1 MLRTAASRGL
11 RSGCR
16 FWIPASGRS
25 CRAPLRPAS
34 GFRSSLA
41 RPNVQS
47 RRGSLG
53 SRSGTSLALLATIGI
68 FQWGEKQ
75 LASEDEIILL
85 IKHAKLSA
93 AKGELKDAERILHQA
108 LHMAQQAQNNQAI
121 SYIYCQMANLAFLHG
136 DLLSA
141 ERLFKA
147 TMSHLLGSGMQQDDN
162 ALIEISLKLCNI
174 YATTDRHYLAVEGY
188 KWCIET
194 LEEKVQHEEAVPEE
208 ALSANQPSMDGKCAR
223 NQRDWNPG
231 PLALKSSADATTPFA
246 NHVLEEEERENTR
259 LLLAMVQD
267 SCARYLLSRGQLELA
282 TTLYQ
287 KALTI
292 AQDVHGEAHPQAVVL
307 LNDLATVLDM
317 KGCYDQ
323 AYEYISRASSLAR
336 EMGHTDEH
344 RILSNMARILVH
356 AGNYT
361 EARKVYEEALKQAKL
376 KGDELA
382 MQHIQEG
389 LEELDA
395 STHSSHGQGQARHQ

>member
-1 MLRTAASRGL
+1 MLRMVASRGL
-11 RSGCR
+11 RSGCWFR
-16 FWIPASGRS
+16 IRASGRS
-25 CRAPLRPAS
+25 SRPPLRPAS
-34 GFRSSLA
+34 GLQSSLA
-41 RPNVQS
+41 RPDVQS
-47 RRGSLG
+47 RKGSLG
-53 SRSGTSLALLATIGI
+53 SRSGTSLALLATISI

-85 IKHAKLSA
+85 IKHAKLST
-93 AKGELKDAERILHQA
+93 AKGDLKDAERILHQA
-108 LHMAQQAQNNQAI
+108 LHLAQQAQNNQAI
-121 SYIYCQMANLAFLHG
+121 SYIYCQMSNLAFLRG

-147 TMSHLLGSGMQQDDN
+147 TMSQLLGSGMQQDDN
-162 ALIEISLKLCNI
+162 SLIEISLKLCNI
-174 YATTDRHYLAVEGY
+174 YATTDRHHLAVEGY

-208 ALSANQPSMDGKCAR
+208 ALS
-223 NQRDWNPG
+223 
-231 PLALKSSADATTPFA
+231 
-246 NHVLEEEERENTR
+246 VEERENTR
-259 LLLAMVQD
+259 LLLAMAQD
-267 SCARYLLSRGQLELA
+267 SCARYLLSQGQLELA
-282 TTLYQ
+282 TTMYQ

-292 AQDVHGEAHPQAVVL
+292 AQDVHGETHPQAVVL
-307 LNDLATVLDM
+307 LSDLATVLDM

-336 EMGHTDEH
+336 ETGHTDEH

-376 KGDELA
+376 KGDELV

-389 LEELDA
+389 MEELDA
-395 STHSSHGQGQARHQ
+395 STHSSHGEGQAKHQ

>member
-1 MLRTAASRGL
+1 MLRMVASRGL
-11 RSGCR
+11 RSGCW
-16 FWIPASGRS
+16 FWIRASGRS
-25 CRAPLRPAS
+25 SRAPLRPAS
-34 GFRSSLA
+34 GLQSSLA
-41 RPNVQS
+41 RPDVQS

-53 SRSGTSLALLATIGI
+53 SRSGTSLALLATISI

-85 IKHAKLSA
+85 IKHAKLST
-93 AKGELKDAERILHQA
+93 AKGDLKDAERILHQA
-108 LHMAQQAQNNQAI
+108 LHLAQQAQNNQAI
-121 SYIYCQMANLAFLHG
+121 SYIYCQMSNLAFLRG

-147 TMSHLLGSGMQQDDN
+147 TMSQLLGSGMQQDDN

-174 YATTDRHYLAVEGY
+174 YATTDRHHLAVEGY

-208 ALSANQPSMDGKCAR
+208 ALS
-223 NQRDWNPG
+223 
-231 PLALKSSADATTPFA
+231 
-246 NHVLEEEERENTR
+246 EERKNTR

-282 TTLYQ
+282 TTMYQ

-292 AQDVHGEAHPQAVVL
+292 AQDVHGETHPQAVVL
-307 LNDLATVLDM
+307 LSDLATVLDI

-336 EMGHTDEH
+336 ETGHTDEH

-376 KGDELA
+376 KGDELV

-389 LEELDA
+389 MEELDA
-395 STHSSHGQGQARHQ
+395 STHSSHGEGQARHQ